1 MSCLTRDE
9 RHRLLQLM
17 RQFSLR
23 VGDFVLTSGR
33 RSDVLIDA
41 KRTALHPEGGR
52 LIGRAMLEV
61 IRARWPEAV
70 AVGGRTLGADPL
82 AVSISQTS
90 LDDGGE
96 ALHAFIVR
104 KEPKGHGSANLL
116 ELSGGLEPGSTVVV
130 LEDTATSGGS
140 SAKAVAAVRDAGFAV
155 CGVLTLVDRE
165 EGAAQLMADLE
176 LPFERV
182 FTMEEIRRDPS

>member
-1 MSCLTRDE
+1 MSTFTTDE
-9 RHRLLQLM
+9 SSRLLDLL
-17 RQFSLR
+17 RQYSLKL
-23 VGDFVLTSGR
+23 GDFVLTSGR

-61 IRARWPEAV
+61 IRSCWPRAC

-82 AVSISQTS
+82 AMVISQAS
-90 LDDGGE
+90 LDDGHPP
-96 ALHAFIVR
+96 LHAFVVR
-104 KEPKGHGSANLL
+104 KQPKGHGSENLL
-116 ELSGGLEPGSTVVV
+116 ELSGGIEPGSPVVV

-140 SAKAVAAVRDAGFAV
+140 AAKAVAAVQDAGFEV

-165 EGAAQLMADLE
+165 EGAAQTMTHLGLQ
-176 LPFERV
+176 FERV
-182 FTMEEIRRDPS
+182 YTMEEIRRDHG